1 MRGPANKHMNAR
13 GLSRETRPSTH
24 AHDGPG
30 PRHCLVLLTA
40 GRTIYL
46 GCPSR
51 TASWNIYRHLRERTG
66 CHRGL
71 WTTRAHAHGR
81 FGVTFFLDGD
91 ERTGQRRVLNG
102 PGDWDFGGWGIFSRR
117 WERDPGIIRGSISG
131 DTSLSKDTKSWKY
144 LCSETLYFA
153 RVRTD
158 FNILTRWGFILEG
171 QVLDSKE
178 IFLKI
183 PSGYFNYSM
192 HLFKYNLI
200 YSVKFTVF
208 VDFVY
213 FARKYEDLLLKK
225 YFLPNLNSTYDN
237 FFFL

>member
-1 MRGPANKHMNAR
+1 MTIYSADLFEGPRPAHPPPPSPPPFTLSSLVLIAALFMRGPANKHMNAR

-131 DTSLSKDTKSWKY
+131 DTSLSKDTKS
-144 LCSETLYFA
+144 
-153 RVRTD
+153 
-158 FNILTRWGFILEG
+158 
-171 QVLDSKE
+171 
-178 IFLKI
+178 
-183 PSGYFNYSM
+183 
-192 HLFKYNLI
+192 
-200 YSVKFTVF
+200 
-208 VDFVY
+208 
-213 FARKYEDLLLKK
+213 
-225 YFLPNLNSTYDN
+225 
-237 FFFL
+237 